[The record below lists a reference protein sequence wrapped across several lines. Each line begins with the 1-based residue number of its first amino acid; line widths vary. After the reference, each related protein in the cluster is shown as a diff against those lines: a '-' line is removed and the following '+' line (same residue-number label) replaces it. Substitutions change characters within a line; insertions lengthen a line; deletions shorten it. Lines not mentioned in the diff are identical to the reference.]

1 MLTVI
6 YLLGHIQIAMSMN
19 KKRAAPV
26 HEAPALRGVR
36 RRVGP
41 LGVFVR
47 SLSLQFLQE
56 AVSTT

>member
-1 MLTVI
+1 MKLP
-6 YLLGHIQIAMSMN
+6 LCAGSAEGS
-19 KKRAAPV
+19 
-26 HEAPALRGVR
+26 
-36 RRVGP
+36 P